1 MNCLIEERGYPEWL
15 MMASTI
21 HTDGNTKKVAVA
33 YKDRRRFWMEI
44 DEKYYRLFNDPSM
57 ENDYWED
64 LVDYI
69 AVQGD
74 KNLTEKIYTEI
85 DPNRGC

>member
-15 MMASTI
+15 MMASAI
-21 HTDGNTKKVAVA
+21 HTDVNTKKAAVA
-33 YKDRRRFWMEI
+33 YKDRRRFWSEI
-44 DEKYYRLFNDPSM
+44 DEKYHGLFNDPSM

-69 AVQGD
+69 DV
-74 KNLTEKIYTEI
+74 
-85 DPNRGC
+85 